1 MSIEYGSSTR
11 ECIERATVGAAELGE
26 DRAARSAGRSVRS
39 IVVGVA
45 RARRR
50 SSTAAREATV
60 RQKETM
66 ELRLKKAFSD
76 KADEFRKAVQSLL
89 GFRLDF
95 LSSGRVKVTSLYDP
109 DKVYALLFSSAA
121 GGEGTMEL
129 LSKADGRNP
138 LDDEV
143 KKIIQFWGAKGC
155 IPGLLASLSL
165 TLFESQE

>member
-1 MSIEYGSSTR
+1 MVPRQSL
-11 ECIERATVGAAELGE
+11 VN
-26 DRAARSAGRSVRS
+26 
-39 IVVGVA
+39 A
-45 RARRR
+45 RAEVE
-50 SSTAAREATV
+50 AAEATV